1 MSEPEIL
8 TDLDARGVATI
19 TLNRPDIFN
28 AFNAELLN
36 GLKEACE
43 KFGADP
49 QVRVVLVRGNGKHFS
64 AGADINWFKEMAS
77 APEEEKLKGGRM
89 ATGAMRALDIMPKPT
104 IALVHNVCFGGGMG
118 YVASCDIAIASEDA
132 HFSVTEVRV
141 GITPAP
147 ILPQL
152 IAAMGVRALSRYAL
166 SGETFDA
173 HEAKRIG
180 FIHEVCPVGG
190 LDEAAAPIIE
200 ALMLGGPKAIA
211 DTKRL
216 IADVSGTRVSD
227 EIVEKLSDES
237 ARGRGSPEGIEGFNS
252 FLEKRKPNW

>member
-8 TDLDARGVATI
+8 TDLDGRGVATI

-28 AFNAELLN
+28 AFNAELLE
-36 GLKEACE
+36 GLRVACE
-43 KFGADP
+43 TLGADS
-49 QVRVVLVRGNGKHFS
+49 QVRVVLVRGAGKHFS
-64 AGADINWFKEMAS
+64 AGADINWFKEMSTATD
-77 APEEEKLKGGRM
+77 AEKLKGGRI
-89 ATGAMRALDIMPKPT
+89 ATAGMRALDTIPKPT

-118 YVASCDIAIASEDA
+118 YVASCDIAIASQEA
-132 HFSVTEVRV
+132 RFSVTEVRV

-152 IAAMGVRALSRYAL
+152 IAAMGVRAMSRYAL

-173 HEAKRIG
+173 GEAKRIG
-180 FIHEVCPVGG
+180 FIHEVCPLGG

-200 ALMLGGPKAIA
+200 ALLLGGPQAIA
-211 DTKRL
+211 DTKQL
-216 IADVSGTRVSD
+216 IADVSRTRVSD
-227 EIVEKLSDES
+227 EMAEKLSDES
-237 ARGRGSPEGIEGFNS
+237 ARGRGSPEGREGFNA